1 MLAVN
6 KAVQAETSIEPL
18 PLTRSYKTVL
28 ASKSPSII
36 SRSTGLIKWVLVTG
50 FAAMALYFRNRQK
63 NQSTK
68 FRTTL
73 FFEIPVT
80 VGKALASRSNVRF
93 KLFND
98 YDCVNEPFERVASVI
113 GTDVSEQGNN
123 FAMHVEFDEKR
134 DYKIIKSFL
143 LTQRNELEVS
153 TRIWCEHEG
162 VHILVLHYRESRFPW
177 IIKITNDGVYA
188 ARRID

>member
-63 NQSTK
+63 NQSAK

>member
-1 MLAVN
+1 MLSVN

-177 IIKITNDGVYA
+177 IVKITNDGVYA

>member
-6 KAVQAETSIEPL
+6 KAVQAETLNNPL

-28 ASKSPSII
+28 AEKSPSLIR
-36 SRSTGLIKWVLVTG
+36 RSTGLIKWVLVTG

-80 VGKALASRSNVRF
+80 VGKAIANRDSVRF

-98 YDCVNEPFERVASVI
+98 YDCVNEPFERIASVL
-113 GTDVSEQGNN
+113 GTDISEHGNN
-123 FAMHVEFDEKR
+123 FAVHVEFNEKR

-143 LTQRNELEVS
+143 LTQRSELEVS

-177 IIKITNDGVYA
+177 IIKMTNDGIYA
-188 ARRID
+188 ARRIG

>member
-28 ASKSPSII
+28 ASKSPSFI
-36 SRSTGLIKWVLVTG
+36 SRSTGLIRWVLVTG
-50 FAAMALYFRNRQK
+50 FAAMAIYFRNRQK

-98 YDCVNEPFERVASVI
+98 YDCVNEPFERIASVT

-162 VHILVLHYRESRFPW
+162 VHVLVLHYRESRFPW

-188 ARRID
+188 ARRIG